1 MNEVKS
7 GTPASVWRNPIHFA
21 AFGFGSGAAPVA
33 PGTFGTVMAVL
44 LFLLL
49 PAMNPWVYAT
59 FLLLSFVAGVWL
71 CGTTARDIGVE
82 DHGGIVW
89 DEFVGYW
96 ITMFMAPAGWQW
108 IVLGFGLFRLFDI
121 VKPWPIRWLDRNVGG
136 GLGVMIDDVLAGL
149 MALLC
154 LQLIARISL

>member
-1 MNEVKS
+1 MIES
-7 GTPASVWRNPIHFA
+7 RSTTPASVWRNPVHFA

-33 PGTFGTVMAVL
+33 PGTFGTAMAAL
-44 LFLLL
+44 LYVLL
-49 PAMNPWVYAT
+49 PAMSPWVYVT
-59 FLLLSFVAGVWL
+59 FVLMSFVAGIWL

-96 ITMFMAPAGWQW
+96 ITMFMAPAGWWW
-108 IVLGFGLFRLFDI
+108 IVIGFLLFRLFDI
-121 VKPWPIRWLDRNVGG
+121 VKPWPIRWLDRNVAGG
-136 GLGVMIDDVLAGL
+136 FGVMIDDVLAGL

-154 LQLIARISL
+154 LQLIARISI

>member
-1 MNEVKS
+1 MAES
-7 GTPASVWRNPIHFA
+7 RSATPASVWRNPVHFA

-33 PGTFGTVMAVL
+33 PGTFGTAMAVL
-44 LFLLL
+44 LYLLL
-49 PAMNPWVYAT
+49 PAMSPWVYA
-59 FLLLSFVAGVWL
+59 LSVLISFVAGVWL

-96 ITMFMAPAGWQW
+96 ITMFMAPAGWWW
-108 IVLGFGLFRLFDI
+108 IVIGVLLFRLFDI
-121 VKPWPIRWLDRNVGG
+121 VKPWPIRWLDRNVAG
-136 GLGVMIDDVLAGL
+136 GLGVMIDDVLAGF

-154 LQLIARISL
+154 LQLIVRVSI

>member
-1 MNEVKS
+1 MADGKS
-7 GTPASVWRNPIHFA
+7 MTPVSVWRNPVHFA

-44 LFLLL
+44 LYLLL
-49 PAMNPWVYAT
+49 PAMSPWVYAA
-59 FLLLSFVAGVWL
+59 FLLLSFVVGVWL

-121 VKPWPIRWLDRNVGG
+121 VKPWPIRWLDRNVSG

-154 LQLIARISL
+154 LQLVARISI